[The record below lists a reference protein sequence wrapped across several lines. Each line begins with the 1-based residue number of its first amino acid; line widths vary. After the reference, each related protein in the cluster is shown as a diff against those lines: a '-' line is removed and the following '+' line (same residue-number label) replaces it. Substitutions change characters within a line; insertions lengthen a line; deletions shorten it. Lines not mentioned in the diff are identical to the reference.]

1 MTDKCKS
8 FFIIE
13 RLDMDKKSENLKKI
27 YDLSSLD
34 KIYEVKPNDES
45 KIQVNN
51 ENNSNENEKEKEKEK
66 IIKVVKK
73 AALSVNFAFKWKL
86 ESFKTALIL
95 MEILTFYLSFNSSFN
110 IQTSDSFISIFF
122 NYIYPSNKNDYN
134 ISYGLNE
141 TINNLTNDTET
152 NLFDINDYNSTNT
165 TNGINKSFNIK
176 FFITTFIVNHI
187 ALIPFWL
194 IIIYIF
200 NPSWEQMNDALYKI
214 TKYLLQCESLN
225 QENYFFHLMENY
237 SIFVLKKEFFSN
249 YKKIPIKTK
258 IEKSLPLNLCVND
271 NIINKNMFSYC
282 ISIINDFVVCD
293 FIDLNYNKLISNE
306 DSAVINILIKYIDHI
321 VGDGMVKYIKGIFIP
336 ITLIVYVSMY
346 HFKSLNLY
354 FSPSTLLILLNLL
367 ILTCI
372 YKENYGTY
380 KEKIDIFID
389 KFNSLLI
396 QKNRF
401 IYRKDQLIL
410 FFVLKNNHYTKDE
423 IINTI
428 KKIMA

>member
-1 MTDKCKS
+1 MTDKKNKNY
-8 FFIIE
+8 FIIE
-13 RLDMDKKSENLKKI
+13 RLDIDRKSENLKKI
-27 YDLSSLD
+27 YDLSILEKVSEPKTNEENKNQIKND
-34 KIYEVKPNDES
+34 KNF
-45 KIQVNN
+45 N
-51 ENNSNENEKEKEKEK
+51 ENDKEA

-73 AALSVNFAFKWKL
+73 AILSANFAYKWKL
-86 ESFKTALIL
+86 DALKSVLIL
-95 MEILTFYLSFNSSFN
+95 MEIVTFYLSFHSSFV

-122 NYIYPSNKNDYN
+122 NYIYPSKKNDYN

-380 KEKIDIFID
+380 KENIDIFID

-410 FFVLKNNHYTKDE
+410 FFVLKDNHYTKDE